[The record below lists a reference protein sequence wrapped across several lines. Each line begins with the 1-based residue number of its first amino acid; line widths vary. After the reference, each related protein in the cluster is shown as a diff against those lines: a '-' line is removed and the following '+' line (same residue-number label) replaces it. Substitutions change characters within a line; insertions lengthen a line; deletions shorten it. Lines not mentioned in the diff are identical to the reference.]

1 MEKIKFNSSKNGAS
15 NDDVPSLKST
25 RSFIPCSISNSM
37 KCCTK
42 ENIKKLQNIT
52 KICLYLLVIWILN
65 CPDNSAYF
73 NKHSYDGY
81 YNNETSSSVGVIRS
95 LAQVDVMR
103 MTTYDTPYCKP
114 WDRNCDYRIVP
125 QKPQRMVPH
134 EPHKMPPHGPHKMP
148 PHGPHKMPPHGPH
161 RIPPHGPHRI
171 PPHGPHRIPPHG
183 PHRIPPHGPHRMPPH
198 GPRRMP
204 PHGPRRIPPYGPRR
218 MPPHGPRRIPEGVS
232 QKMLP
237 GIPRDMSPD
246 VHKGMRSIPYVRE
259 YVPEKHGN
267 KENMTVEPYVNEKVS
282 DPTNVKCNSNG
293 TICRVEVRQPGNDQ
307 NDDGYY
313 ETNMKMFPIDNTSKT
328 TTIRAALDKFKD
340 LNACTTDIANS
351 LMSNITD
358 VQLERNPA
366 LELIKENVIDHVIAA
381 NEGVIK
387 NIGALKENIATT
399 LKTIDEDLKPPIELI
414 KETLLDKIGSIEP
427 NMKPKLDEIKDVI
440 VDTITTN
447 IECGVKPTIDNI
459 KLSVLDKID
468 DINAGV
474 TPKIN
479 DLKDTI
485 KGKIEN
491 IEYDVIPKIGTTIKG
506 CINDKIE
513 DITTG
518 IKKETEALKGTV
530 VNNVKSIY
538 NGDVVPQ
545 NLKDIA
551 SKISYGRD
559 DSIENAIIKNVGKS
573 ALGFSLFEGVR
584 NRIKNI
590 GDKTKSIL
598 SFTMSV
604 LFALGGLTSFVLNQ
618 HGAAGI
624 ILIFAVIFAYYGVYK
639 LVRKSIFSKFPFKR
653 KKSKKKSEGQ

>member
-1 MEKIKFNSSKNGAS
+1 
-15 NDDVPSLKST
+15 
-25 RSFIPCSISNSM
+25 
-37 KCCTK
+37 
-42 ENIKKLQNIT
+42 
-52 KICLYLLVIWILN
+52 
-65 CPDNSAYF
+65 
-73 NKHSYDGY
+73 
-81 YNNETSSSVGVIRS
+81 
-95 LAQVDVMR
+95 MR

-114 WDRNCDYRIVP
+114 WDRSCDYRIVP
-125 QKPQRMVPH
+125 QNPQRMVPH
-134 EPHKMPPHGPHKMP
+134 GPHRMPPHGPHRMSPHGPHKMP
-148 PHGPHKMPPHGPH
+148 PYGPH
-161 RIPPHGPHRI
+161 RIPS
-171 PPHGPHRIPPHG
+171 
-183 PHRIPPHGPHRMPPH
+183 HGPHRMPSHGPHRMPPHGSRRMPPPH

-204 PHGPRRIPPYGPRR
+204 PHGPHRIPA
-218 MPPHGPRRIPEGVS
+218 GVS

-237 GIPRDMSPD
+237 GITRDMSPD
-246 VHKGMRSIPYVRE
+246 VHKGMRSIPYVTE

-267 KENMTVEPYVNEKVS
+267 KENMTVAPYVNERMRY
-282 DPTNVKCNSNG
+282 PTNVKCNSNG

-307 NDDGYY
+307 NDSGYY
-313 ETNMKMFPIDNTSKT
+313 ETNMKMFPIDNTNK
-328 TTIRAALDKFKD
+328 TTIRAALGKFKE

-468 DINAGV
+468 DINSGV

-491 IEYDVIPKIGTTIKG
+491 IEYDMIPKIGTTIKC
-506 CINDKIE
+506 CINEKIE

-518 IKKETEALKGTV
+518 IKKETELLKGTV
-530 VNNVKSIY
+530 VNNMKNIY

-545 NLKDIA
+545 NIKDIA

-559 DSIENAIIKNVGKS
+559 DSIETAIIKNVGKS
-573 ALGFSLFEGVR
+573 ALGFSLFGGVK

-598 SFTMSV
+598 SFTVSI
-604 LFALGGLTSFVLNQ
+604 LFAVGGFASLILAQ
-618 HGAAGI
+618 HAAAGVVFFI
-624 ILIFAVIFAYYGVYK
+624 ALICAYYGTYK

-653 KKSKKKSEGQ
+653 KKSKKKSEGNR